1 MKELKNKID
10 SIRRTL
16 KTKGIEIKAVEIE
29 LKILELCPN
38 FPDDWCSDVRH
49 EVIKALTK
57 GKQSSKL
64 AIIEEP
70 VNNLHGEDFATE
82 VLDKNSV
89 NSLSTSDYSIYF
101 ASESQNE
108 EFLDT
113 DNMQAIALTEIN
125 QNGQMLAVT
134 NADKQALVSTQSLA
148 LGFELSEQ
156 ECLVV
161 ADSVD
166 DVFSDYASFLTS
178 VTSAIRGY
186 VDHRFDEVE
195 SALDTNADAV
205 RSHIA
210 DRTTRLNQKVEN
222 FSTNVKADIGGIRQ
236 NIKSSKASILSRF
249 ALPSKAG

>member
-1 MKELKNKID
+1 MGKDLKNKVD

-16 KTKGIEIKAVEIE
+16 KNNALEVSGTVIES
-29 LKILELCPN
+29 KILELYPN
-38 FPDDWCSDVRH
+38 YKTDWSSDVRA
-49 EVIKALTK
+49 EVIKAITQDQ
-57 GKQSSKL
+57 QSTEIVS
-64 AIIEEP
+64 AMSAP
-70 VNNLHGEDFATE
+70 VNYPSPVQEPLTQHQESEIFAQEETEDEE
-82 VLDKNSV
+82 VNTMPIAV
-89 NSLSTSDYSIYF
+89 NY
-101 ASESQNE
+101 APP
-108 EFLDT
+108 
-113 DNMQAIALTEIN
+113 EIN
-125 QNGQMLAVT
+125 NSQSLAVT

-166 DVFSDYASFLTS
+166 DVFNDYASFLTS

-186 VDHRFDEVE
+186 VDHRFDQVE

-205 RSHIA
+205 RTHIA
-210 DRTTRLNQKVEN
+210 DRATRLNQKVEN

-236 NIKSSKASILSRF
+236 NIKSSKANILSRF

>member
-1 MKELKNKID
+1 MGKDLKNKVD

-16 KTKGIEIKAVEIE
+16 KNNALEVSGTVIE
-29 LKILELCPN
+29 LKILELYPN
-38 FPDDWCSDVRH
+38 YETDWSSDVRA
-49 EVIKALTK
+49 EVIKAITQDH
-57 GKQSSKL
+57 QSTEIVS
-64 AIIEEP
+64 AMPAP
-70 VNNLHGEDFATE
+70 VNYASPVQEPLTQHQESEIFTQEETE
-82 VLDKNSV
+82 SEEV
-89 NSLSTSDYSIYF
+89 N
-101 ASESQNE
+101 A
-108 EFLDT
+108 
-113 DNMQAIALTEIN
+113 MPIAVNYAPPEIN
-125 QNGQMLAVT
+125 NSQSLAVT

-166 DVFSDYASFLTS
+166 DVFNDYASFLTS

-210 DRTTRLNQKVEN
+210 DRATRLNQKVEN

-236 NIKSSKASILSRF
+236 NIKSSKANILSRF
-249 ALPSKAG
+249 ALPNKAR

>member
-1 MKELKNKID
+1 MSKDLKNKVD

-16 KTKGIEIKAVEIE
+16 KNNSLEVSATVIES
-29 LKILELCPN
+29 KILELYPN
-38 FPDDWCSDVRH
+38 HQTEWNSDVRA
-49 EVIKALTK
+49 EVIKSVTNNYKLSQTISAIAPIVNEPPVQKLTK
-57 GKQSSKL
+57 LQESETFTEEELEDKE
-64 AIIEEP
+64 IEDDDE
-70 VNNLHGEDFATE
+70 VN
-82 VLDKNSV
+82 
-89 NSLSTSDYSIYF
+89 
-101 ASESQNE
+101 
-108 EFLDT
+108 
-113 DNMQAIALTEIN
+113 AIAPLEVAEVSHS
-125 QNGQMLAVT
+125 LAVT

-161 ADSVD
+161 ADNLD
-166 DVFSDYASFLTS
+166 DVFSDYSSFLTS

-210 DRTTRLNQKVEN
+210 DRATKLNQKVEN

-236 NIKSSKASILSRF
+236 NIKSSKVNILSRF